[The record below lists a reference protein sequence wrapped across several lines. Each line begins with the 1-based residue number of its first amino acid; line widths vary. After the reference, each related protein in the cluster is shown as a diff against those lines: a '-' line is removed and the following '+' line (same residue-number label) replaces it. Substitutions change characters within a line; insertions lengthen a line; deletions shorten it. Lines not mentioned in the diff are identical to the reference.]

1 MASVQGW
8 GRETWGS
15 GAWSAYAPLAVT
27 GNGLTSSTTTPTVVT
42 DQIISVTGLGTTLS
56 IGDATAVGIAN
67 ADPTGEELTSTVG
80 DYTINTDHI
89 FAITGVGATSS
100 LGDTT
105 ESVEIRTGWN
115 RDTDITTG
123 AAIGWG
129 DQQWGASGG
138 SFAVSG
144 NSLTISQGEETIT
157 TDQNISVTGTSL
169 TSSIGTFAIAA
180 DGNITISPASEHQLT
195 ASVNDVDAAAEWVV
209 YATGNSLTLSEG
221 DVGTSVFV
229 TGNSLTLSQGD
240 ATQETSYEAPSVEA
254 TSSVGTLNIVINVDF
269 TLTGVSVTSS
279 TGTLRGTFWSE
290 VDDSQTAVWVEVD
303 KAA

>member
-1 MASVQGW
+1 MASVSGW

-27 GNGLTSSTTTPTVVT
+27 GNGLTSSISTPTVTTEQILTATGNGLTSSTNDVT
-42 DQIISVTGLGTTLS
+42 VTTITN
-56 IGDATAVGIAN
+56 VN
-67 ADPTGEELTSTVG
+67 ASGNPLTSTVG
-80 DYTINTDHI
+80 DYIINTDHI

-144 NSLTISQGEETIT
+144 NSLTLSQGEETVT

-169 TSSIGTFAIAA
+169 ASSIGSFAIAA

-195 ASVNDVDAAAEWVV
+195 ASVNDVLAEAEWVV
-209 YATGNSLTLSEG
+209 YLTGNSLTLSEG

-229 TGNSLTLSQGD
+229 TGNSLALSQGD
-240 ATQETSYEAPSVEA
+240 ATQETLYEAPSVEA
-254 TSSVGTLNIVINVDF
+254 TSSLGTVNIRINVDF
-269 TLTGVSVTSS
+269 TLTGVSATST
-279 TGTLRGTFWSE
+279 TGTLRGTFWSQ

>member
-67 ADPTGEELTSTVG
+67 ATPTGEELTSTVG

-89 FAITGVGATSS
+89 FAVTGVGATSS

-123 AAIGWG
+123 ASIGGG

-169 TSSIGTFAIAA
+169 TSSIGTFAISA

-195 ASVNDVDAAAEWVV
+195 ASVNDVAADAEWVV
-209 YATGNSLTLSEG
+209 YATGNNLTLSEG

-290 VDDSQTAVWVEVD
+290 VVDSQTAVWVEVD

>member
-56 IGDATAVGIAN
+56 TGTATAVGIAN
-67 ADPTGEELTSTVG
+67 ATPTGEELTSTVG

-105 ESVEIRTGWN
+105 ECAEIRVGWN

-138 SFAVSG
+138 AFAVSG
-144 NSLTISQGEETIT
+144 NSLAISQGDETIT
-157 TDQNISVTGTSL
+157 TDQNITPTGASL

-180 DGNITISPASEHQLT
+180 DGNITISPASEHELT
-195 ASVNDVDAAAEWVV
+195 ASVNDVTANAEWVV

-240 ATQETSYEAPSVEA
+240 ATQETLYEAPSVEA
-254 TSSVGTLNIVINVDF
+254 TSSIGTLNIVTNVDF
-269 TLTGVSVTSS
+269 TLTGVSATSS
-279 TGTLRGTFWSE
+279 TGTLRGTFWQE